1 MLEKIEEIVLAFN
14 ENPIRITYSFNQ
26 LKSTYK
32 ATEDEIRE
40 AKKQYKESLVENSLP
55 DMLSGLPENS
65 TIERAWVN
73 NSGKVS
79 LQMRFKKEKPEVNE
93 SFTPSLLSVTP
104 KENSNV
110 LLVYLSDKHIGA
122 KVSEDSMLENEYS
135 GKIFQE
141 RLQLVLNEIINLNTL
156 HNFSKVIICD
166 LGDAID
172 GHEGYTGSRSHRLPQ
187 NLDTKE
193 VYRVF
198 MESHLNFFT
207 TLQNHYFGA
216 IEFRSVGDSNHGGEL
231 EWVLNNNLASLLEL
245 KGIYCSVGNKFI
257 EHFEIENHT
266 FLLCHGKDWKDMKQG
281 MPLILDK
288 KTELYIKSYIDQMG
302 LSSKFIHFIKG
313 DLHQANTQY
322 SRFFRYKNVLS
333 LFGSSKW
340 VQTNFMTNTKGVCM
354 DILSLSE
361 NKITE
366 HYFFI

>member
-1 MLEKIEEIVLAFN
+1 MLEKIKEIVLAFT

-26 LKSTYK
+26 LKATYK

-40 AKKQYKESLVENSLP
+40 AKKQYKESLVEKSLP
-55 DMLSGLPENS
+55 EMLTNLPENS

-73 NSGKVS
+73 NKGKVS
-79 LQMRFKKEKPEVNE
+79 LQVRFNEEEIKEIKFE
-93 SFTPSLLSVTP
+93 PSILQVEP

-122 KVSEDSMLENEYS
+122 KVSEDSMLGNNYS
-135 GKIFQE
+135 GEVFKE
-141 RLQLVLNEIINLNTL
+141 RLQMVLNEIINLDTL
-156 HNFSKVIICD
+156 HHFSKIIVCD

-172 GHEGYTGSRSHRLPQ
+172 GHEGYTGSRTHRLPQ

-198 MESHLNFFT
+198 MQSHLDFFT
-207 TLQNHYFGA
+207 TLQTHYFGA

-245 KGIYCSVGNKFI
+245 KGIYCVGNKFI
-257 EHFEIENHT
+257 EHFEIEDHT
-266 FLLCHGKDWKDMKQG
+266 FLICHGKDWKDMKHG
-281 MPLILDK
+281 LPLTLDQ
-288 KTELYIKSYIDQMG
+288 KTELYIKSYIDQLG
-302 LSSKFIHFIKG
+302 LSSKYIHFIKG

-322 SRFFRYKNVLS
+322 NKFFRYKNVIS

-340 VQTNFMTNTKGVCM
+340 VQTNFMTNTRGVCM
-354 DILSLSE
+354 DILSLLE